1 MSTETEGAEVVNYT
15 AEWFNQK
22 MLALMNQGDYQ
33 NAGIMAQLLEGYLDG
48 LWAVNRF
55 EGGEPVMEIT
65 EWGNEL
71 LNSKKANDSNWLD
84 EFLGPLEGPL
94 DDC

>member
-1 MSTETEGAEVVNYT
+1 MTAETEGAELIDYT

-48 LWAVNRF
+48 LWAC
-55 EGGEPVMEIT
+55 
-65 EWGNEL
+65 L
-71 LNSKKANDSNWLD
+71 LYTSPSPRDR
-84 EFLGPLEGPL
+84 G
-94 DDC
+94 